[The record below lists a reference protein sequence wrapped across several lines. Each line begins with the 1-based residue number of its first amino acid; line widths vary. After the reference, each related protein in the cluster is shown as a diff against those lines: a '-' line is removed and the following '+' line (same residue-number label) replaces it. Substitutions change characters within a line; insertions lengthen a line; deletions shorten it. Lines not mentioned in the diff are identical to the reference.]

1 MSDEIGKWDA
11 RTAEI
16 ADGGQRLDK
25 WLATWTGLS
34 RSRIKDLV
42 ETGHVRA
49 DGDLLGKVTAKV
61 RADVEYAVR
70 VPPPVDDTP
79 LPENIPLDILF
90 EDDHLIVLNKPAG
103 MTVHPAPGSRSAT
116 LVNALLFHCAGSLSG
131 IGGVMRPG
139 IVHRLD
145 KDTSGVM
152 VAAKSDKAHQGL
164 SKQFAKHSIDRIYTC
179 LVRGMP
185 KPRSGSIASR
195 LARSPNDRKKQSV
208 VRGTYGDIDASEVG
222 RHAITHYRYV
232 KGFGRAKHTSIGT
245 PKVSQLDCQLET
257 GRTHQIR
264 VHLAHIACPL
274 LGDPLYGKQRAYALS
289 NHPAEEAVRIAV
301 AAFKRQALHARHL
314 GFIHPVTKEHMSF
327 DAPLPPDMQHLLDVL
342 TDLPVT

>member
-1 MSDEIGKWDA
+1 MTDTDGTWET
-11 RTAEI
+11 RTAENG
-16 ADGGQRLDK
+16 DDGQRLDK
-25 WLATWTGLS
+25 WLSSWTELS
-34 RSRIKDLV
+34 RTRIRALV
-42 ETGHVRA
+42 EGGHVRA
-49 DGDLLGKVTAKV
+49 NGDIVLKVTSKV
-61 RADVEYAVR
+61 RPEIEYAVR

-79 LPENIPLDILF
+79 LPEDIPLDILF
-90 EDDHLIVLNKPAG
+90 EDDHLIVLNKRSG
-103 MTVHPAPGSRSAT
+103 MTVHPAPGSRNAT
-116 LVNALLFHCAGSLSG
+116 LVNALLFHCADTLSG

-152 VAAKSDKAHQGL
+152 IAAKSDKAHQGL

-179 LVRGMP
+179 FVRGVP
-185 KPRSGSIASR
+185 KPRSGQIASR

-208 VRGTYGDIDASEVG
+208 VRGTFDDIDASEVG
-222 RHAITHYRYV
+222 RHAVTHYKFI
-232 KGFGRAKHTSIGT
+232 KGFGQAQHASIGT

-264 VHLAHIACPL
+264 VHLTHIGCPL
-274 LGDPLYGKQRAYALS
+274 LGDPLYGKQRAYASS

-327 DAPLPPDMQHLLDVL
+327 DAPLPPDMQHLLDVF
-342 TDLPVT
+342 TDLPIT

>member
-1 MSDEIGKWDA
+1 MTNTEGTWNA

-16 ADGGQRLDK
+16 ADEGQRLDK
-25 WLATWTGLS
+25 WLSSWTELS
-34 RSRIKDLV
+34 RSRIRDLV
-42 ETGHVRA
+42 ESGNVRA
-49 DGDLLGKVTAKV
+49 NGDIISKVTRKV
-61 RADVEYAVR
+61 RADIEYAVR

-79 LPENIPLDILF
+79 MPENIPLDILF
-90 EDDHLIVLNKPAG
+90 EDDHLIVLNKAAG

-164 SKQFAKHSIDRIYTC
+164 SKQFAKHSIERVYTC
-179 LVRGMP
+179 LVRGIP
-185 KPRSGSIASR
+185 KPRSGRIESR

-208 VRGTYGDIDASEVG
+208 VRGTMGDMEASDVG
-222 RHAITHYRYV
+222 RHAVTHYKFL
-232 KGFGRAKHTSIGT
+232 KGFGRAQHASIGT

-274 LGDPLYGKQRAYALS
+274 LGDPLYGKQRAYASS
-289 NHPAEEAVRIAV
+289 NKPAEEAVRVAV

-314 GFIHPVTKEHMSF
+314 GFVHPVTKEFHSF
-327 DAPLPPDMQHLLDVL
+327 EAPLPPDMQHLLDVL
-342 TDLPVT
+342 TDLPIN